1 MTEAWVIE
9 NITCPRCWGSKL
21 AHLPQNTPL
30 GDFGC
35 PPCGGQYEL
44 KSKRGKVRPKIIGR
58 SYDRCIERIMSDNN
72 PDWLVMSYDAA
83 ELCVEDLWFVPKHFF
98 VPEIVER
105 RKPLSE
111 HAKRK
116 GWIGC
121 NILFDEIPA
130 QGRIA
135 LVSGRTPVARS
146 DVERR
151 VKLAERLYTGDLGAR
166 GWLMDVLACV
176 NKIRDERFTLGEMY
190 AFEREL
196 QGRHPGNNNVRAKIR
211 QQLQMLRDRGLL
223 EFEGRGVYVKKTR
236 DRHTSVI

>member
-1 MTEAWVIE
+1 MTEAWVTE
-9 NITCPRCWGSKL
+9 NIACPRCWGSRL

-30 GDFGC
+30 GDFSC
-35 PPCGGQYEL
+35 PPCGSQYEL
-44 KSKRGKVRPKIIGR
+44 KSKRGKVGRKIVGG
-58 SYDRCIERIMSDNN
+58 SYDKCIERVMSNDN

-83 ELCVEDLWFVPKHFF
+83 ELCVKDLWFIPKHFF
-98 VPEIVER
+98 VPEIIER

-135 LVSGRTPVARS
+135 LVSGRIPAARL

-151 VKLAERLYTGDLGAR
+151 VKLAEKLYTGNLGVR
-166 GWLMDVLACV
+166 GWLMDVLTCV
-176 NKIRDERFTLGEMY
+176 NKIPHEPFTLSEIYG
-190 AFEREL
+190 FEAEL
-196 QGRHPGNNNVRAKIR
+196 QVRHTGNNNVRAKIR
-211 QQLQMLRDRGLL
+211 QQLQLLRDRGLL
-223 EFEGRGVYVKKTR
+223 EFEGRGVYVKKAR
-236 DRHTSVI
+236 G

>member
-1 MTEAWVIE
+1 MTEAWVTE
-9 NITCPRCWGSKL
+9 NIACPRCWGSRL

-30 GDFGC
+30 GDFSC
-35 PPCGGQYEL
+35 PPCSSQYEL
-44 KSKRGKVRPKIIGR
+44 KSKRGKVGRKIVGG
-58 SYDRCIERIMSDNN
+58 SYDKCIKRIMSNDN

-83 ELCVEDLWFVPKHFF
+83 ELCVEDLWFIPKHFF
-98 VPEIVER
+98 VPEIIER

-116 GWIGC
+116 GWVGC

-135 LVSGRTPVARS
+135 LVSGRIPAARS

-151 VKLAERLYTGDLGAR
+151 VKLAEKLYTGNLGAR

-176 NKIRDERFTLGEMY
+176 NKIPDERFTLSEMY
-190 AFEREL
+190 GFEAEL
-196 QGRHPGNNNVRAKIR
+196 QVRHPGNNNVRAKIR
-211 QQLQMLRDRGLL
+211 QQLQLLRDRGLL
-223 EFEGRGVYVKKTR
+223 EFEGRGVYVKKAR
-236 DRHTSVI
+236 G